1 MNFLEL
7 INKCLLELNY
17 KQVSSFAELVK
28 QDHKRIIAILNI
40 INKEICAIENWQF
53 LLRKT
58 KLLIPSNTTEVENP
72 VNGRILYILS
82 NKGKYRFYSN
92 IEPFL
97 TDSAPNGTYS
107 VCQNKLLF
115 PKSSEDVECDV
126 IYYTNNCVKTS
137 EGKEQTDFVSPK
149 DESIIP
155 MPFAEQVL
163 VYGTCMRVKAN
174 PQYIKFAYWANMY
187 KEALLNLKSKTS
199 AYSQDSPVV
208 KLFRQK

>member
-17 KQVSSFAELVK
+17 KQVNSFSELVK
-28 QDHKRIIAILNI
+28 QDHKRIISILNL

-53 LLRKT
+53 LLRKA
-58 KLLIPSNTTEVENP
+58 KLTIPANTTEIENP
-72 VNGRILYILS
+72 IKGRILYILS
-82 NKGKYRFYSN
+82 ENGKYRFYSN

-97 TDSAPNGTYS
+97 TGNAPHGTYS
-107 VCQNKLLF
+107 AYQDKLLF
-115 PKSSEDVECDV
+115 PPSEKDIECDV
-126 IYYTNNCVKTS
+126 IYYTNNCVKS
-137 EGKEQTDFVSPK
+137 SDGEKTDFENPE
-149 DESIIP
+149 DESLIP

-163 VYGTCMRVKAN
+163 VYGTCMRIKAN

-187 KEALLNLKSKTS
+187 KDALLNLKSKTS
-199 AYSQDSPVV
+199 AYSQEAPVV

>member
-17 KQVSSFAELVK
+17 KQVNNFAELVK
-28 QDHKRIIAILNI
+28 QDHKRIISILNI

-58 KLLIPSNTTEVENP
+58 KLTIPAKTVEVENP
-72 VNGRILYILS
+72 IGGRILYVLS
-82 NKGKYRFYSN
+82 KDTKYRFYSD

-97 TDSAPNGTYS
+97 RVNAPSGTYS
-107 VCQNKLLF
+107 AYQDKLLF
-115 PKSSEDVECDV
+115 SPSNKDVECDV
-126 IYYTNNCVKTS
+126 IYYTNNCAKS
-137 EGKEQTDFVSPK
+137 SDGKEKINLENSE
-149 DESIIP
+149 DESLIP

-163 VYGTCMRVKAN
+163 VYGTCMRIKAN

-187 KEALLNLKSKTS
+187 KESLFNLKSKTS
-199 AYSQDSPVV
+199 AYSQDAPVV
-208 KLFRQK
+208 KLFRGK